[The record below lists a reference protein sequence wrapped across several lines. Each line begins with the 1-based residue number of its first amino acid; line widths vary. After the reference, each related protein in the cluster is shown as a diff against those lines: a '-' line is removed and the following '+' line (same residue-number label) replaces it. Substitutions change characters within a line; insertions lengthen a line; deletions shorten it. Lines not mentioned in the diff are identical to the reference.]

1 MLKLR
6 NILVPIDL
14 SENSIHSFNLG
25 CTLSN
30 QSGGVLHLMHV
41 IKPHYSTGSLINE
54 DNLKKIKIH
63 NVKEELHKFINEI
76 PHTSANITE
85 VIKFGDPLKE
95 ILSYSEKN
103 NIDLIIVNSHG
114 WSGRL
119 NTIMGNVANNLFK
132 FSSVPLICFKNYTE
146 NALKDFTRLHSTAEN
161 WVG

>member
-1 MLKLR
+1 MQLK

-25 CTLSN
+25 CILSN
-30 QSGGVLHLMHV
+30 QSGGILHLMHV
-41 IKPHYSTGSLINE
+41 IKPHYSSGSLINE

-63 NVKEELHKFINEI
+63 NVEEELHKFINEI
-76 PHTSANITE
+76 PHPEADITE

-95 ILSYSEKN
+95 IMEYADKN
-103 NIDLIIVNSHG
+103 YIDLIVINSHG

-119 NTIMGNVANNLFK
+119 NTTMGNIATKIFK
-132 FSSVPLICFKNYTE
+132 FSSVPVVCVKNYTE
-146 NALKDFTRLHSTAEN
+146 IKDYSKFHTSAEN

>member
-1 MLKLR
+1 MLNLK

-30 QSGGVLHLMHV
+30 QSGGLLHLMHV
-41 IKPHYSTGSLINE
+41 IKPNYNSDSLVDE
-54 DNLKKIKIH
+54 DHLQKIKVN
-63 NVKEELHKFINEI
+63 NVREELYKFIHEI
-76 PHTSANITE
+76 PHPEANITE
-85 VIKFGDPLKE
+85 VIKFGEPLKE

-103 NIDLIIVNSHG
+103 NIDLIVINSHG

-119 NTIMGNVANNLFK
+119 NSMMGNVANNIFK
-132 FSSVPLICFKNYTE
+132 FSSVPVICFKNYTE
-146 NALKDFTRLHSTAEN
+146 SAMKDFTRLHSTAEN

>member
-1 MLKLR
+1 MLNLR

-14 SENSIHSFNLG
+14 SENSIHSFQLG
-25 CTLSN
+25 CSLTN
-30 QSGGVLHLMHV
+30 QNGGLLHLMHV
-41 IKPHYSTGSLINE
+41 IKPYYSSGALVDE
-54 DNLKKIKIH
+54 DHLHKIKVN
-63 NVKEELHKFINEI
+63 NVREEMYKFIHEV
-76 PHTSANITE
+76 PHPAANITE

-119 NTIMGNVANNLFK
+119 NTMMGSVANNIFK
-132 FSSVPLICFKNYTE
+132 FSSVPVICFKNYTE
-146 NALKDFTRLHSTAEN
+146 SAMKDFTKFHSTAEN